1 MKNVRPAFDLPCW
14 AAKIFLV
21 VLFLSSASTVIFAQS
36 TEKFFGMNYWEYQ
49 IYASGASVDKF
60 QQNMPETST
69 WNCSIVRLGGNHA
82 NTSRNKDSDR
92 DWYVTAIQNI
102 KSMNLTPL
110 VQLPI
115 NLTATQVGQWMDY
128 FNVTK
133 GLGIIYWG
141 IGNEP
146 DPSSNWDA
154 WYAGTYFHDGR
165 NYSGFK
171 AQFRLIA
178 KAIKAK
184 DANSII
190 CGPDYRHWWGTATDG
205 PFGKWYKDFIMGAS
219 AIATDTYNGD
229 PIVDIFPF
237 HFYGDANE
245 ATMISRY
252 AILNPMIAAANALR
266 PANQPLKI
274 AVGEYNTDVTVGPE
288 TFVAGQYMAV
298 MAKQALANGC
308 VYFAPWSVEEGNNFR
323 MIESNG
329 TLRSTAQHMKML
341 SQNKR
346 ANYMSGQINNNFTN
360 NIMEFGMQDANGYT
374 IMVMNKSATD
384 YSFSVKFSTT
394 SGTYSAANTTL
405 KFRFNANVNIDFSNV
420 TLFKNSTLLF
430 TFNAAGN
437 MLKKIEYRSGYTAPV
452 ITNYPVGNTPPS
464 VNITA
469 PATGSTAE
477 LGTAINITATA
488 SDAAPGTVA
497 SVSFY
502 DGATLLGTDLTSPY
516 SFSLTGASLGAH
528 SITAKATDNN
538 AAVTTSASVTVT
550 VVNTPPTVS
559 ITSPAAGS
567 SFTSGTTIALAATAA
582 DAAPGTVASV
592 SFYDGATLL
601 GTDVTSPY
609 SFSWAGAT
617 VGTHSITAK
626 ATDNNGATTTS
637 AAVSLTVTA
646 VTNDPLTLSYFHFV
660 NKWTADY
667 MRPTAGLA
675 TATITQYEETA
686 VPTLDSYQ
694 WEFRKVTG
702 TSYYYIINKYTQK
715 AIQPT
720 GGSIAD
726 GVGLSQTTLTPTNE
740 GLTELHWSVTLSD
753 EAPYYWIMNRKSQRH
768 IRPNAGTNGTG
779 VPIVQNTLNATLSSF
794 KWNLVDQGLK
804 SVAFAAAMPGI
815 AEEPVATTPVAAATV
830 SAASVAAVSNN
841 ILGVYPNPS
850 NGILYV
856 NTEVD
861 KTATVRVIIYNASG
875 IAVLSKEYRNRT
887 GWFAEQFDIS
897 HFAAGSYMVKIIKGG
912 VTETKNIV
920 KN

>member
-1 MKNVRPAFDLPCW
+1 
-14 AAKIFLV
+14 
-21 VLFLSSASTVIFAQS
+21 
-36 TEKFFGMNYWEYQ
+36 
-49 IYASGASVDKF
+49 
-60 QQNMPETST
+60 
-69 WNCSIVRLGGNHA
+69 
-82 NTSRNKDSDR
+82 
-92 DWYVTAIQNI
+92 
-102 KSMNLTPL
+102 
-110 VQLPI
+110 
-115 NLTATQVGQWMDY
+115 
-128 FNVTK
+128 
-133 GLGIIYWG
+133 
-141 IGNEP
+141 
-146 DPSSNWDA
+146 
-154 WYAGTYFHDGR
+154 
-165 NYSGFK
+165 
-171 AQFRLIA
+171 
-178 KAIKAK
+178 
-184 DANSII
+184 
-190 CGPDYRHWWGTATDG
+190 
-205 PFGKWYKDFIMGAS
+205 
-219 AIATDTYNGD
+219 
-229 PIVDIFPF
+229 
-237 HFYGDANE
+237 
-245 ATMISRY
+245 
-252 AILNPMIAAANALR
+252 
-266 PANQPLKI
+266 
-274 AVGEYNTDVTVGPE
+274 
-288 TFVAGQYMAV
+288 
-298 MAKQALANGC
+298 
-308 VYFAPWSVEEGNNFR
+308 
-323 MIESNG
+323 
-329 TLRSTAQHMKML
+329 
-341 SQNKR
+341 
-346 ANYMSGQINNNFTN
+346 
-360 NIMEFGMQDANGYT
+360 
-374 IMVMNKSATD
+374 
-384 YSFSVKFSTT
+384 
-394 SGTYSAANTTL
+394 
-405 KFRFNANVNIDFSNV
+405 
-420 TLFKNSTLLF
+420 
-430 TFNAAGN
+430 
-437 MLKKIEYRSGYTAPV
+437 MLKKIDYRSGYTAPV

-550 VVNTPPTVS
+550 VVNTPPTVSITSPAAGSSFTSGTTIALAATAADAAPGTVASVSFYDGATLLGTDVTSPYSFSWAGATVGTHSITAKATDNNGAVTTSAAVSITVAAANTPPTVS